1 MLNGKALI
9 ILLIVGL
16 INTMQLY
23 KISFLPELH
32 TPGKN
37 KIEIELDLSNYA
49 TKSDLKI
56 ATDVNTSDFTKKTD
70 LVSLKTDCDQ

>member
-16 INTMQLY
+16 INTKQLY
-23 KISFLPELH
+23 KVSFLPELH
-32 TPGKN
+32 THSKN

-56 ATDVNTSDFTKKTD
+56 ATDVNTSDFAKKTD